1 MMKIIT
7 DTSALY
13 SKREA
18 DAIGIDVLPLL
29 ITINNKTYTEFED
42 IMPDE
47 LLEMIKEGGVP
58 TSSQPS
64 LGRTLETLEKY
75 DEDIIV
81 LNMADGLS
89 GTYATTC
96 SAKDTLERDNIHV
109 INTMTLCGPHRYLVD
124 LAVKLRDE
132 GKSTQEII
140 NEIHKCMSFSKS
152 FLIPVDFSFLK
163 RGGRLSPLAA
173 KLGGMLKIVPVLEL
187 TRDGKSL
194 DKFAIKKSEKG
205 AVKAIIKEY
214 QSLGVNENC
223 KIYVTHAGALDRA
236 NRYKEQLS
244 EAFPGTEIEIIELSP
259 VFITHGGPGCIAIQ
273 MIGK

>member
-1 MMKIIT
+1 
-7 DTSALY
+7 
-13 SKREA
+13 
-18 DAIGIDVLPLL
+18 
-29 ITINNKTYTEFED
+29 
-42 IMPDE
+42 
-47 LLEMIKEGGVP
+47 
-58 TSSQPS
+58 
-64 LGRTLETLEKY
+64 
-75 DEDIIV
+75 
-81 LNMADGLS
+81 
-89 GTYATTC
+89 
-96 SAKDTLERDNIHV
+96 
-109 INTMTLCGPHRYLVD
+109 
-124 LAVKLRDE
+124 
-132 GKSTQEII
+132 
-140 NEIHKCMSFSKS
+140 
-152 FLIPVDFSFLK
+152 
-163 RGGRLSPLAA
+163 
-173 KLGGMLKIVPVLEL
+173 MLKIVPVLEL

>member
-1 MMKIIT
+1 
-7 DTSALY
+7 
-13 SKREA
+13 
-18 DAIGIDVLPLL
+18 
-29 ITINNKTYTEFED
+29 
-42 IMPDE
+42 
-47 LLEMIKEGGVP
+47 
-58 TSSQPS
+58 
-64 LGRTLETLEKY
+64 
-75 DEDIIV
+75 
-81 LNMADGLS
+81 
-89 GTYATTC
+89 
-96 SAKDTLERDNIHV
+96 
-109 INTMTLCGPHRYLVD
+109 
-124 LAVKLRDE
+124 
-132 GKSTQEII
+132 
-140 NEIHKCMSFSKS
+140 MSFSKS